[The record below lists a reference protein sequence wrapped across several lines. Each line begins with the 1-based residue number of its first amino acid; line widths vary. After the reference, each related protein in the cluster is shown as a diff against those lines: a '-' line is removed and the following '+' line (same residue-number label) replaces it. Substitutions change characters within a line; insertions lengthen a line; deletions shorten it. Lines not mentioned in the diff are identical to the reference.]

1 MTPEGMT
8 LVPTRTV
15 FVARSRPERFLHHL
29 ARVANAVSNL
39 KTFVPGRKEERFQIE
54 LPIRFEGREGIA
66 RDVSA
71 SGIYF
76 VTDAALEVGQA
87 VKFMLEFANFP
98 GGPIAVDCVARVV
111 RLEEKGT
118 GRGVGAS
125 ISSFA
130 FHRIPAPGKSDSEH
144 D

>member
-1 MTPEGMT
+1 
-8 LVPTRTV
+8 
-15 FVARSRPERFLHHL
+15 VAS
-29 ARVANAVSNL
+29 AVSNL
-39 KTFVPGRKEERFQIE
+39 ELKAFVPGRKEERFQIE
-54 LPIRFEGREGIA
+54 LPIRLEGGEGVA

-76 VTDAALEVGQA
+76 LTDAALEVGQT

-98 GGPIAVDCVARVV
+98 GGPIAVNCVARVV

-125 ISSFA
+125 ISSFE
-130 FHRIPAPGKSDSEH
+130 FRRVPAPGKSDNEH